1 MTGVQTCALPISGG
15 LQFEDLPATLKDAA
29 FVTSQIGERFLW
41 IDSLCIIQDD
51 PNFKHSQIA
60 VMDRIYQSAVATI
73 VAAGGSNVHAGLT
86 GIRRREW
93 IQHSEFIQNMLL
105 ANRRPGIAGLSEW
118 NTMAW
123 VYQEEKLSRRLLMF
137 TTGGVE
143 LVSEYGYPF

>member
-1 MTGVQTCALPISGG
+1 MG
-15 LQFEDLPATLKDAA
+15 
-29 FVTSQIGERFLW
+29 
-41 IDSLCIIQDD
+41 
-51 PNFKHSQIA
+51 
-60 VMDRIYQSAVATI
+60 RIYQSAVATI
-73 VAAGGSNVHAGLT
+73 VAAGGSSVHAGLT

-93 IQHSEFIQNMLL
+93 IQHSEFIQDMLL